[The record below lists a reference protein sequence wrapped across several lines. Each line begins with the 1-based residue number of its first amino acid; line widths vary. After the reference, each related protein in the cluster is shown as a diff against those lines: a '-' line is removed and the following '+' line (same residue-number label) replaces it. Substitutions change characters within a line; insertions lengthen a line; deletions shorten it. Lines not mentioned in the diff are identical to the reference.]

1 MATRQIEYD
10 HVIAQV
16 RRWSPDRRLTLV
28 RDILNTLPTTP
39 EQPQREPTLQQA
51 LGLLATEQPA
61 PSDEVIQQWLR
72 ERQMEKYG

>member
-39 EQPQREPTLQQA
+39 EQPQREPTLQRA